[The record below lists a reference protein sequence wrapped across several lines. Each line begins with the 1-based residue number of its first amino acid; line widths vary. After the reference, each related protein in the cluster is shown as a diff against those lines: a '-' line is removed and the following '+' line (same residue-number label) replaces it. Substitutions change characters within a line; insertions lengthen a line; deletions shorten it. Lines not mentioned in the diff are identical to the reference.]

1 MQSHILSIILFT
13 PLVGA
18 LLLIFIPKEQKDAI
32 RWIANLFSL
41 GGLLVS
47 IPLVPWFW
55 AQRFDPGF
63 KFMEGAPN
71 NWIPSIG
78 AGYVLG
84 IDGISF
90 LLIML
95 TTLLGWISIL
105 SSWTAIENRVKEYY
119 IWFLI
124 LQTGMLGVFMALD
137 FFLFF
142 MFWEAMLVPMYLL
155 IGIWGGP
162 RKLYAA
168 IKFFLYTLFGSVLM
182 LLSVLFLYF
191 YNYKQTGAYT
201 FSIQAL
207 YQTAP
212 RIFHDPAY
220 GSTFAILL
228 FLAFFLAFAIKV
240 PMFPFHTWLP
250 DAHVEAP
257 TAGSVILAGVL
268 LKMGTYGFIRFALPF
283 FPDVVMHPKVRFWMI
298 FLSIVGI
305 IYGALVSL
313 MQRDMKKLVAYSSVS
328 HLGFCT
334 LGIFALNPAGLS
346 GSVLQ
351 QINHGISTGALFL
364 IVGILYERRHTREIS
379 EYGGISNVMPLYA
392 TITMIMFLSS
402 MGLPLLNGF
411 VGEFTILQGT
421 FMENWK
427 WAAWA
432 VPGVILAA
440 AYLLWLYQRVFFGTV
455 TNPKNEKLHDLTPRE
470 ILTFAPLL
478 IMAFWIGLYP
488 KPFFPDLATA
498 GQSVGADRPA
508 RLSRDHRTT
517 GQRGNSAHGPCG
529 ACSRGAVRIAAGREG
544 EEISAGHATIFH
556 GHGLFVVPS
565 HSLAY
570 SFRAGHPA
578 DRPDDSEGMEVDERS
593 DCVDRHPVFC
603 SRSVEDPICAR
614 GSIKIRSRDSIC
626 VCAVPG
632 ARPLFYLF
640 LLPVSG
646 WSRDFNPDVGALS
659 RDRA

>member
-1 MQSHILSIILFT
+1 MYNHILSIILFT

-18 LLLIFIPKEQKDAI
+18 ILLLFVNKENKDAI
-32 RWIANLFSL
+32 RWIANIFAL
-41 GGLLVS
+41 GGFLISL
-47 IPLVPWFW
+47 PLVPWFW
-55 AQRFDPGF
+55 DKVTSGDTAQF
-63 KFMEGAPN
+63 KFIEGTAN

-78 AGYVLG
+78 AGYTLG

-119 IWFLI
+119 IWFLV

-142 MFWEAMLVPMYLL
+142 VFWEAMLVPMYLL

-168 IKFFLYTLFGSVLM
+168 IKFFLYTLAGSVLM
-182 LLSVLFLYF
+182 LLGILFLYF
-191 YNYKQTGAYT
+191 HHHAVTQVYT
-201 FSIQAL
+201 FSLTAL
-207 YQTAP
+207 YDTAP
-212 RIFHDPAY
+212 RIYTDY
-220 GSTFAILL
+220 GPYAATLL
-228 FLAFFLAFAIKV
+228 FLSFFFAFAIKV

-268 LKMGTYGFIRFALPF
+268 LKMGTYGFIRFSLPF
-283 FPDVVMHPKVRFWMI
+283 FPSVMSNPATFLHLTVRGWMI
-298 FLSIVGI
+298 TLSIIGI
-305 IYGALVSL
+305 LYGALVSL
-313 MQRDMKKLVAYSSVS
+313 MQKDMKKLVAYSSVS

-334 LGIFALNPAGLS
+334 LGIFALTPLGLS

-379 EYGGISNVMPLYA
+379 EYGGISNVMPVYA
-392 TITMIMFLSS
+392 TIALIMFLSS

-411 VGEFTILQGT
+411 VGEYYIMLGA
-421 FMENWK
+421 FMAKWQ

-432 VPGVILAA
+432 APGVVLAA

-470 ILTFAPLL
+470 IATFVPL
-478 IMAFWIGLYP
+478 IVMALWIGLYP
-488 KPFFPDLATA
+488 KPFFLILDQPVNHLIATMQQGQQAQAAANASAQPLTTTPMAASQSTPSAPAATSTVVANRNATA
-498 GQSVGADRPA
+498 TPKG
-508 RLSRDHRTT
+508 T
-517 GQRGNSAHGPCG
+517 N
-529 ACSRGAVRIAAGREG
+529 
-544 EEISAGHATIFH
+544 
-556 GHGLFVVPS
+556 
-565 HSLAY
+565 
-570 SFRAGHPA
+570 
-578 DRPDDSEGMEVDERS
+578 
-593 DCVDRHPVFC
+593 
-603 SRSVEDPICAR
+603 
-614 GSIKIRSRDSIC
+614 
-626 VCAVPG
+626 
-632 ARPLFYLF
+632 
-640 LLPVSG
+640 
-646 WSRDFNPDVGALS
+646 
-659 RDRA
+659 

>member
-1 MQSHILSIILFT
+1 MQNHILSIILFT
-13 PLVGA
+13 PLIGA
-18 LLLIFIPKEQKDAI
+18 FVLLFVPKENKNAI
-32 RWIANLFSL
+32 RWIANIFAL
-41 GGLLVS
+41 GGFLIS
-47 IPLVPWFW
+47 IPLVPMFW
-55 AQRFDPGF
+55 AQRFDPQQF
-63 KFMEGAPN
+63 KFLEGTAN

-78 AGYVLG
+78 AGYNLG

-119 IWFLI
+119 VWFLV

-142 MFWEAMLVPMYLL
+142 VFWEAMLVPMYLL

-168 IKFFLYTLFGSVLM
+168 IKFFLYTLLGSVLM
-182 LLSVLFLYF
+182 LLGILFLYF
-191 YNYKQTGAYT
+191 HHHSLTGVYT
-201 FSIQAL
+201 FSIPEL
-207 YQTAP
+207 YKTAP
-212 RIFHDPAY
+212 QIPFHY
-220 GSTFAILL
+220 AIWL
-228 FLAFFLAFAIKV
+228 FLAFFIGFAIKV

-268 LKMGTYGFIRFALPF
+268 LKMGTYGFIRFSLPF
-283 FPDVVMHPKVRFWMI
+283 FPQVITSPTTFWGLSPRGWMI
-298 FLSIVGI
+298 FLSVVAI

-313 MQRDMKKLVAYSSVS
+313 MQKDMKKLVAYSSVS

-334 LGIFALNPAGLS
+334 LGIFALNPLGLS

-364 IVGILYERRHTREIS
+364 IVGILYERRHTREIA
-379 EYGGISNVMPLYA
+379 EYGGISNVMPVYA

-411 VGEFTILQGT
+411 VGEFTILQGAFT
-421 FMENWK
+421 ANWK

-432 VPGVILAA
+432 APGVILAA

-470 ILTFAPLL
+470 ILTFAPLV
-478 IMAFWIGLYP
+478 ICAFWIGLYP
-488 KPFFPDLATA
+488 KPFFQILETPVNQIVQTIQANNPNTPVNAQAMPATA
-498 GQSVGADRPA
+498 PA
-508 RLSRDHRTT
+508 SDVTVT
-517 GQRGNSAHGPCG
+517 
-529 ACSRGAVRIAAGREG
+529 
-544 EEISAGHATIFH
+544 
-556 GHGLFVVPS
+556 
-565 HSLAY
+565 
-570 SFRAGHPA
+570 
-578 DRPDDSEGMEVDERS
+578 VDTQPKAS
-593 DCVDRHPVFC
+593 
-603 SRSVEDPICAR
+603 
-614 GSIKIRSRDSIC
+614 
-626 VCAVPG
+626 
-632 ARPLFYLF
+632 
-640 LLPVSG
+640 
-646 WSRDFNPDVGALS
+646 N
-659 RDRA
+659 